1 MAQDVVFVTTVSAR
15 GLITLPEAVR
25 ARLNWNA
32 GTRLVAE
39 DTPDGV
45 ILREAPAFAPTPQE
59 SAFGILKTKRKPK
72 SA

>member
-1 MAQDVVFVTTVSAR
+1 MAQDVIFVTTVSAR

-45 ILREAPAFAPTPQE
+45 ILREALAFAPTPQG